1 MILRELTA
9 PVSLTNEQGLL
20 NPESV
25 GWARQPLVT
34 TAGING
40 RTAWGRNK
48 RWEYWNVITPTHIL
62 ALTVSSLDYA
72 TVNDVWVFDRATS
85 DVVHLGKTNL
95 GSGSVVL
102 PATLG
107 DGPARAKSGTLKIDI
122 VEEAGGTRL
131 KASIPGASFDVF
143 AERPEGHESLA
154 VVVPWSTK
162 RFQYTVKDVARPASG
177 SVTIHGR
184 TYPVPAGQSWAVLDH
199 GRGRW
204 PYDIAWNWG
213 AGSGTMN
220 GRVIG
225 LQVGDRWTDGTGST
239 ENSVLVGTT
248 LYKIHEKLQWSYDL
262 DNWADAW
269 RIIGG
274 GLNATLRPFYN
285 KESSMNLGVLSNR
298 TDQCFGYW
306 SGTFDT
312 GSEVVEFENI
322 VGFAEDVHN
331 RW

>member
-48 RWEYWNVITPTHIL
+48 RWEYWNVITPTHI
-62 ALTVSSLDYA
+62 
-72 TVNDVWVFDRATS
+72 
-85 DVVHLGKTNL
+85 
-95 GSGSVVL
+95 
-102 PATLG
+102 ATLG

-131 KASIPGASFDVF
+131 KASIPGATFDVF

-262 DNWADAW
+262 DNWADPW

-274 GLNATLRPFYN
+274 GLDATLRPFYN

-322 VGFAEDVHN
+322 IGFAEDVHN

>member
-1 MILRELTA
+1 MSLRELTE
-9 PVSLTNEQGLL
+9 PVHLTNERGEL

-25 GWARQPLVT
+25 GWARQPLVRT
-34 TAGING
+34 DGING

-48 RWEYWNVITPTHIL
+48 RWEYWNVMTPTHIL

-72 TVNDVWVFDRATS
+72 TVNDVWVFDRATT

-95 GSGSVVL
+95 GAGASVL

-107 DGPARAKSGTLKIDI
+107 DGPARAKSGQLQIDI
-122 VEEAGGTRL
+122 TEEADGTRL
-131 KASIPGASFDVF
+131 VASIPDASFEVF
-143 AERPEGHESLA
+143 AERPDQHESLA
-154 VVVPWSTK
+154 VVVPWSAK

-177 SVTIHGR
+177 SVTVHGR

-204 PYDIAWNWG
+204 PYNIAWNWG
-213 AGSGTMN
+213 AGSGITN

-225 LQVGDRWTDGTGST
+225 LQVGDQWTDGTGST

-248 LYKIHEKLQWSYDL
+248 LHKIHEKLQWSYDL
-262 DNWADAW
+262 RNWAEPW
-269 RIIGG
+269 RITGG
-274 GLNATLRPFYN
+274 GLDATLQPFYN
-285 KESSMNLGVLSNR
+285 KRSSTNLGVLSNR
-298 TDQCFGYW
+298 TEQCFGHW

-312 GSEVVEFENI
+312 GSEVVTFENL